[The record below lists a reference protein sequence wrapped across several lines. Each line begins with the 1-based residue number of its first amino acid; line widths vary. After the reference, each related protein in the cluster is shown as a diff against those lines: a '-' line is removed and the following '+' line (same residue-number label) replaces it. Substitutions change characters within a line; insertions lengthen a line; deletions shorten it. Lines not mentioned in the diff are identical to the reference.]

1 MAEKALA
8 TLEEKGSNIRLV
20 TSNPENIWLTG
31 NLLEPNQVPDEF
43 IPGGML
49 GYLALTVGESPDWGE
64 LPIAQVFNDD
74 PNLFEGVQQVI
85 LISDSAEFVRM
96 WLEQI
101 GPWKPDI
108 QTSAITMSISVPIL
122 LPYYDSNQLQG
133 IVGGLADARA
143 LEVEPQKLVN
153 QRAFQVGMLL
163 MIVILILGMIMKADE
178 DAQRRSEERRR

>member
-1 MAEKALA
+1 
-8 TLEEKGSNIRLV
+8 
-20 TSNPENIWLTG
+20 
-31 NLLEPNQVPDEF
+31 
-43 IPGGML
+43 
-49 GYLALTVGESPDWGE
+49 
-64 LPIAQVFNDD
+64 
-74 PNLFEGVQQVI
+74 
-85 LISDSAEFVRM
+85 
-96 WLEQI
+96 
-101 GPWKPDI
+101 
-108 QTSAITMSISVPIL
+108 VPIL